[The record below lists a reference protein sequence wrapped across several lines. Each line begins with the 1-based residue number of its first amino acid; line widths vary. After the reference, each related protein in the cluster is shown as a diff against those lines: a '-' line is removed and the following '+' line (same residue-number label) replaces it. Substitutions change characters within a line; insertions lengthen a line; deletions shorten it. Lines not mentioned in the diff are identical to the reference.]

1 VAHFRKKEMV
11 NKRLMFLALLAVSLT
26 ATTASAQ
33 LKKVRLAIPTVDI
46 VTLPLKM
53 AQAKGFYQK
62 EGLDVEI
69 ILIAGALGVRA
80 VLGNSVEFST
90 ASGSILA
97 AAARGVPVKLVS
109 VITAKPTFDLISEPH
124 IQNFQQL
131 KGKQIGISTRGGTF
145 EHITRLILERNG
157 LNPDKDVTILA
168 LGRQDDLHLALK
180 TGRIS
185 AAIYSPPRSL
195 MLYREGF
202 HKLAVSGDY
211 LPHYPIGGIG
221 VTDDLIKK
229 RRADIQAFVAA
240 TLRGMDYYRQNRS
253 ESIKFIAAELKMS
266 DPSLAGQMFDWH
278 RTVLADEGRP
288 SQTWIN
294 GVLDF
299 TQKSLELSTPIAADQ
314 VFDFSF
320 VDKK

>member
-1 VAHFRKKEMV
+1 MISKI
-11 NKRLMFLALLAVSLT
+11 LASMIFILAVSP
-26 ATTASAQ
+26 APAEAQ

-53 AQAKGFYQK
+53 AQAMGFYQK
-62 EGLDVEI
+62 EGLEVEI

-109 VITAKPTFDLISEPH
+109 VITAKPTFDLVSEPK
-124 IQNFQQL
+124 IQSFGQL
-131 KGKQIGISTRGGTF
+131 KGKLVGISTRGGTF

-157 LNPDKDVTILA
+157 LHPDKDVTILA
-168 LGRQDDLHLALK
+168 LGRQDDIHLGLK
-180 TGRIS
+180 AGRIS
-185 AAIYSPPRSL
+185 AAIFSPPRSL
-195 MLYREGF
+195 LLYRDGF

-211 LPHYPIGGIG
+211 LPHYPIGGLG
-221 VTDDLIKK
+221 VTDELVKK
-229 RRADIQAFVAA
+229 NPADIQAFVRA
-240 TLRGMDYYRQNRS
+240 TMRGIAYYRQNRPG
-253 ESIKFIAAELKMS
+253 SIKFIAKELKMA
-266 DPSLAGQMFDWH
+266 DESLAAQMFDWH
-278 RTVLADEGRP
+278 QTVLAEEGRP
-288 SQTWIN
+288 SQDWIN

-299 TQKSLELSTPIAADQ
+299 TRKSLEMAAPISAEQ

-320 VDKK
+320 VDKAGR

>member
-1 VAHFRKKEMV
+1 MNGKKLVINRFIAVTFVA
-11 NKRLMFLALLAVSLT
+11 LSLS
-26 ATTASAQ
+26 ASAASAQ
-33 LKKVRLAIPTVDI
+33 IKRVRLAIPTVDI

-62 EGLDVEI
+62 EGLEVEI

-97 AAARGVPVKLVS
+97 AAARGIPVKLVS
-109 VITAKPTFDLISEPH
+109 VITAKPTFDLISEPR

-131 KGKQIGISTRGGTF
+131 KAKQIGISTRGGTF

-157 LNPDKDVTILA
+157 INPDKDVTILA

-195 MLYREGF
+195 MLYRDGF

-211 LPHYPIGGIG
+211 LPHYPIGGLG
-221 VTDDLIKK
+221 VTNDLIKN
-229 RRADIQAFVAA
+229 RHADIQAFVAA
-240 TLRGMDYYRQNRS
+240 TLKGMSYYRQNRS
-253 ESIKFIAAELKMS
+253 ESIQFIATELKMS
-266 DPSLAGQMFDWH
+266 DRSLAEQMFDWH
-278 RTVLADEGRP
+278 ATVLADEGRP
-288 SQTWIN
+288 SQAWID
-294 GVLDF
+294 GVLEF
-299 TQKSLELSTPIAADQ
+299 TRKSMDLSTAIPVDQ

-320 VDKK
+320 VDKAR

>member
-1 VAHFRKKEMV
+1 M
-11 NKRLMFLALLAVSLT
+11 NKRWLLPTILSVSLS
-26 ATTASAQ
+26 ASAAFAQ

-62 EGLDVEI
+62 EGLEVET

-109 VITAKPTFDLISEPH
+109 VITAKPTFDLISEPR

-131 KGKQIGISTRGGTF
+131 QGKQIGISTRGGTF
-145 EHITRLILERNG
+145 EHITRLILEKNG

-180 TGRIS
+180 SARIS

-195 MLYREGF
+195 MLYRDGF
-202 HKLAVSGDY
+202 HKLAFSGDY
-211 LPHYPIGGIG
+211 LPYYPIGGIG

-229 RRADIQAFVAA
+229 RRGDIQAFVTA
-240 TLRGMDYYRQNRS
+240 TQRGIDYYRQNRR
-253 ESIKFIAAELKMS
+253 ESINFIASELKMS
-266 DPSLAGQMFDWH
+266 DVSMAEQMFDWH
-278 RTVLADEGRP
+278 RTVLADAGRP
-288 SQTWIN
+288 SGAWIN

-299 TQKSLELSTPIAADQ
+299 TKTSLELSNPISADQ
-314 VFDFSF
+314 VFDFGFMDSSR
-320 VDKK
+320 

>member
-1 VAHFRKKEMV
+1 MK
-11 NKRLMFLALLAVSLT
+11 KRLLLLTALAVSLISS
-26 ATTASAQ
+26 AAFAQ

-62 EGLDVEI
+62 EGLEVEI

-90 ASGSILA
+90 ASGSVLA

-109 VITAKPTFDLISEPH
+109 VITAKPTFDLISEPQ
-124 IQNFQQL
+124 IQGFQQL

-180 TGRIS
+180 SGRIS

-195 MLYREGF
+195 MLYRDGF
-202 HKLAVSGDY
+202 HKLAFSGDY

-221 VTDDLIKK
+221 VTDDLIKR
-229 RRADIQAFVAA
+229 RRADIHPFVAA
-240 TLRGMDYYRQNRS
+240 TLAGINYYRQNRS
-253 ESIKFIAAELKMS
+253 ESIKFIASELKMS
-266 DPSLAGQMFDWH
+266 DASLAAQMFDWH
-278 RTVLADEGRP
+278 QTVLAGESRP
-288 SQTWIN
+288 SQAWID

-299 TQKSLELSTPIAADQ
+299 TRKSLELNTPISADQ

-320 VDKK
+320 VDKAR

>member
-1 VAHFRKKEMV
+1 MLSAIASVII
-11 NKRLMFLALLAVSLT
+11 FLCLLLS
-26 ATTASAQ
+26 ASPGFAQ

-62 EGLDVEI
+62 EGLEVEI

-109 VITAKPTFDLISEPH
+109 VITSKPTFDLISEQK

-131 KGKQIGISTRGGTF
+131 KGKLVGISTRGGTF
-145 EHITRLILERNG
+145 EHITRLILERNS
-157 LNPDKDVTILA
+157 LNPDKDLTILA
-168 LGRQDDLHLALK
+168 LGRQDDIHLALK
-180 TGRIS
+180 AGRIS
-185 AAIYSPPRSL
+185 AAIFSPPRSL
-195 MLYREGF
+195 MLYRDGF

-211 LPHYPIGGIG
+211 LPHYPIGGLG
-221 VTDDLIKK
+221 VTDELIKSNP
-229 RRADIQAFVAA
+229 AVIQSFVTA
-240 TLRGMDYYRQNRS
+240 TLRGIAYYRQNRA
-253 ESIKFIAAELKMS
+253 ESIKFIAKELRMP
-266 DPSLAGQMFDWH
+266 DESLAAQMFDWH
-278 RTVLADEGRP
+278 QTVLADEGRP
-288 SQTWIN
+288 SQAWIN

-299 TQKSLELSTPIAADQ
+299 TRKSLELGAPVSAEQ

-320 VDKK
+320 LAKASR